1 MQIMQLLGEI
11 LYGVWYEMVN
21 LCLVVVVAPI
31 LVIWSV
37 YYASSATLF
46 RGLPSVELIGAT
58 VNLPAAVVAL
68 LTFLLLARLYRS
80 ALQDRRQQQ

>member
-1 MQIMQLLGEI
+1 MQLLGEI